1 MSLFLWSWCWRR
13 SAYGLPIE
21 RRCKGEAMTVDT
33 IRVWDLRLF
42 LGLVLVFAVSWSDS
56 KRYSSSNQREM
67 TNTAKS
73 KARAVTDAESQAM
86 FLAVGD
92 IMLSRGVNRVI
103 DREKDKLLPFSQLA
117 DLLGSADFNFGNLE
131 SPISG
136 NDNREGR
143 GLVFNTHK
151 HDVVGL
157 IKYKFKIVNLANNH
171 ALDQGVAG
179 LRHTRVVLSKL
190 GIEQIGVGEN
200 KKEAWQGKV
209 ITANAIR
216 FGFVAAS
223 YSSINDGGATT
234 NQYVA
239 RIEDHEYLREAI
251 KRLKLESDLI
261 IVAMHAGVEY
271 TRRPH
276 GSQIGFAR
284 AAIDAGADIV
294 IGTHPH
300 WIQTIEQY
308 QGKYIFYSLGNF
320 IFDQRIPDTEKGL
333 MLRVIARRVPT
344 EGSNNYRVYID
355 RIELIPVVIERVGV
369 PRRATQNEMESIFRK
384 VGVKGPILTMGA
396 D

>member
-1 MSLFLWSWCWRR
+1 
-13 SAYGLPIE
+13 
-21 RRCKGEAMTVDT
+21 MTVKS
-33 IRVWDLRLF
+33 IRVWGLRVF

-56 KRYSSSNQREM
+56 EMYSSANQREI
-67 TNTAKS
+67 TITAKS
-73 KARAVTDAESQAM
+73 KARAITDAESQAT
-86 FLAVGD
+86 FFAVGD
-92 IMLSRGVNRVI
+92 IMLSRGVNRAI
-103 DREKDKLLPFSQLA
+103 DREGNELLPFSRLA
-117 DLLGSADFNFGNLE
+117 DLLGSTDFNFGNFE

-136 NDNREGR
+136 NDTRKGR
-143 GLVFNTHK
+143 DLVFNTHK

-157 IKYKFKIVNLANNH
+157 IKYNFKIVNLANNH

-179 LRHTRVVLSKL
+179 LRHTRAFLSNL

-200 KKEAWQGKV
+200 KNEAWQGKV

-234 NQYVA
+234 NRYVA

-251 KRLKLESDLI
+251 ERMKTKSDLI

-276 GSQIGFAR
+276 ASQIDFAQ

-308 QGKYIFYSLGNF
+308 RGKYIFYSLGNF
-320 IFDQRIPDTEKGL
+320 IFDQRIPDTKKGL
-333 MLRVIARRVPT
+333 MLRVTARRVPT
-344 EGSNNYRVYID
+344 EGSNNYRVYFD
-355 RIELIPVVIERVGV
+355 SIELIPVVIERVGV
-369 PRRATQNEMESIFRK
+369 PRRATQNEMELIFRK
-384 VGVKGPILTMGA
+384 VGVNGPILTMGA